1 MGDNQQERGLFS
13 GVYNKIHG
21 VKTEST
27 TWDGNYGNTQQQ
39 NSGNQGYQND
49 NYNQGQNQYNQGQG
63 QYNQG
68 QNQGQYQGQNS
79 YNQGQSQCNQGQ
91 NQGQN
96 QYNQGQNQGQNQYNQ
111 GQNQGQNQYSQGQN
125 QSNQGNYQPPYNS
138 GSSQPVKYNPSAGMN
153 PPAGSN
159 NTTSNTSSQNCNQ
172 SSGGSLSVGAIVA
185 LKNNNTGRFL
195 SSQPIRYQGGSGQQQ
210 VTANQWSVSDCDK
223 WQLVSGFNQ
232 PNASNGSL
240 INFNQIIRL
249 RHQGTGCYLHSHPNI
264 NSPLSQYQEVSGYGD
279 GNNSDD
285 NDNWVLE
292 KFTYNSGQENGAADF
307 GSAFKLRHCKTGM
320 YLYSHERTM
329 QVNGATHAE
338 VACYG
343 NGNDESNKWR
353 FQLA

>member
-1 MGDNQQERGLFS
+1 VLKPKVQRGTVITVIRNS
-13 GVYNKIHG
+13 RIVVIKDTRMITITKGKISITK
-21 VKTEST
+21 VKVNIIKDRTKGST
-27 TWDGNYGNTQQQ
+27 KDKILITKVRVNAIKARIKVK
-39 NSGNQGYQND
+39 
-49 NYNQGQNQYNQGQG
+49 
-63 QYNQG
+63 
-68 QNQGQYQGQNS
+68 
-79 YNQGQSQCNQGQ
+79 
-91 NQGQN
+91 N

-329 QVNGATHAE
+329 QVNGAAHAE